1 MSVIEAVSAVLVA
14 LVGLA
19 GVVLTSVVIPY
30 IRTKVSAEQL
40 QKVREIA
47 RLAVAATEQ
56 IAPGLE
62 VQGREKYYEA
72 LRRAGEL
79 AASVGIDVNDPVW
92 DTLIEQAVHEMNNV
106 ISILDEITLSA
117 TVDDAAGED
126 VVSEERFR

>member
-56 IAPGLE
+56 LAPDLE
-62 VQGREKYYEA
+62 LKGREKYIEA
-72 LRRAGEL
+72 LRRASDL
-79 AASVGIDVNDPVW
+79 AESMGINVNDPVW

-117 TVDDAAGED
+117 TVDDTAGED